1 MSNPD
6 SSIGRLI
13 IVDDEHAILDVFRAV
28 FAGEPWSTVFCAT
41 GRAALEAFETH
52 GVDVLLTDKNLPDV
66 GGFELIEA
74 ARRVQPD
81 AEAIVITGYASLD
94 TALEAIAL
102 DVYDYLVKPPKDIF
116 EVRRRVRQAFEH
128 QALARQNGALVTQ
141 LTSRNEQL
149 ERALKALSEAQAELV
164 RSETLA
170 GVGTLAAGVAHEIAS
185 PLFGIMG
192 LAEAIADEDELNSAR
207 EYGSEIVEYSRQIRD
222 ILAQLS
228 DTPRPGQP
236 VERLVVARVIDAAR
250 RLVERTPGFE
260 AERVDV
266 DAPDTAIVV
275 ASQGEL
281 TRVFVNLVKNALQA
295 TPPTGRVRV
304 SATTKADDVV
314 IAVED
319 DGPGVPEAQRT
330 KIFEPFFT
338 TKVTGQGTG
347 LGLNIVYRLL
357 QQWDATVHVE
367 SAASGGARFVMRFPR
382 APEP

>member
-52 GVDVLLTDKNLPDV
+52 GVDVLLTDENLPDV